1 MVLHLHHLIKKWA
14 GGRKKSQGDIRE
26 VPFFPQS
33 GEGRAE
39 IEAKVWP
46 VERKLLGSF
55 HGMQQFKTHW
65 LQAGKAPI
73 ILGKSESDF
82 LKSQGTY
89 MSAESELIFEL
100 KLWCMAVNH
109 LDRTD
114 RPPPTVLHNQRSRRG
129 DQCFMITEQKGKYQ
143 TFLKISHPI
152 YIWSLWNKGLPSHP
166 SIKHQDQ
173 NCKLACNLRINKKL
187 IFSPNFWKKTK
198 FGTVLIKIN
207 FQFLDYMEGNLKCN
221 SRTL

>member
-1 MVLHLHHLIKKWA
+1 MKSTRESNTFMLVPRKNMMGLVWSCILIIWSRSGLEA
-14 GGRKKSQGDIRE
+14 ERRALGDQGDIRE

-33 GEGRAE
+33 GEGGAE
-39 IEAKVWP
+39 IEVKVWP

-55 HGMQQFKTHW
+55 HSMQQFKTHW
-65 LQAGKAPI
+65 LQAGKTPI

-152 YIWSLWNKGLPSHP
+152 YIWSFWNKGLPSHP

-173 NCKLACNLRINKKL
+173 
-187 IFSPNFWKKTK
+187 
-198 FGTVLIKIN
+198 
-207 FQFLDYMEGNLKCN
+207 
-221 SRTL
+221 TL